1 MGRKRKIDTSTLETL
16 LGKHIPP
23 VMQEMMDRIS
33 KSDHHKEWLTV
44 YANNAVDDMLD
55 VAGRILA
62 DQNNPDKLG
71 GTAFNINAIV
81 LAEHF
86 IKFCREM
93 AEGGHPPTNWR
104 GGSNVTNEW

>member
-1 MGRKRKIDTSTLETL
+1 MGQKRKIDTSTLETL

-62 DQNNPDKLG
+62 DQMDFLVSLLPRNSRL
-71 GTAFNINAIV
+71 V
-81 LAEHF
+81 L
-86 IKFCREM
+86 
-93 AEGGHPPTNWR
+93 
-104 GGSNVTNEW
+104 

>member
-1 MGRKRKIDTSTLETL
+1 MGKKRTSQAITDALS
-16 LGKHIPP
+16 KHIPP

-33 KSDHHKEWLTV
+33 KSQHHKEWLTV
-44 YANNAVDDMLD
+44 YANNAVGDMLD

-104 GGSNVTNEW
+104 GEGSVTNEW